1 MYDIL
6 NFKNFAKQ
14 LNNLTFTMYYY
25 DLSILALSLFKW
37 DNLPNGID
45 EKWIEKYLFSYGEC
59 MIFNDF
65 EKGLMISRVTTN
77 GVNQY
82 DEPIYLKP
90 YATNYVNDKFYLN
103 ELEAILIRNND
114 LSIPTEMKVQLFAYR
129 LSDITRTQDININAQ
144 KTPILIKCTEKQR
157 LSLKNVYTQYSG
169 NEPVI
174 FGDKN
179 LDMNDIDVVNTN
191 APIVFDKL
199 QIQKHQIMNEFLT
212 FIGVN
217 NANMDKRERLVD
229 DEVQAN
235 NEQVE
240 CFFNTMLKAREDA
253 CKKINDLF
261 GTNIKVSKR
270 IESWSFYDDSEGNSE
285 DDPKVVSDSKGGDE

>member
-37 DNLPNGID
+37 DNLPNGIN